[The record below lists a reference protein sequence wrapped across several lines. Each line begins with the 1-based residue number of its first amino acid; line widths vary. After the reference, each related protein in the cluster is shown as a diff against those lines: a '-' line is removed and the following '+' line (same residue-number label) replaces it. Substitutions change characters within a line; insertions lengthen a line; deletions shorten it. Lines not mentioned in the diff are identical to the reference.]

1 MWRTLFR
8 EISLKV
14 HPDMS
19 SSSPSA
25 STSRMQEV
33 LRWKESPH
41 MLLSLARKWEL
52 DIDYM
57 AYGEPELAKKE
68 IFDAIV
74 GALIVTKITNKKGEV
89 SDFTGIISKI
99 RKINSGRFK
108 GGSEFTIFNSA
119 NGRFATLKTHE
130 EQPFDCISR
139 IVDDKMMNTIRDLM
153 ITNNINPGHGDLSAY
168 QIFNNLGLRSK
179 YRDFDGSTK
188 IRAFYKGAFY
198 WFTVDRTTA
207 KMVYTK
213 NGPTIN
219 IKNVVEA
226 KDD

>member
-1 MWRTLFR
+1 MWKTLFR

-19 SSSPSA
+19 SHSPSA

-52 DIDYM
+52 DIDFT

-68 IFDAIV
+68 IFEAIV
-74 GALIVTKITNKKGEV
+74 GALIVTKISNKDGEV
-89 SDFTGIISKI
+89 IDFTGIISKI

-108 GGSEFTIFNSA
+108 GGSEFTIFNSE
-119 NGRFATLKTHE
+119 NERFATLKTHE
-130 EQPFDCISR
+130 NQPFDSIIR
-139 IVDDKMMNTIRDLM
+139 MVDDEMMNTIRDLM
-153 ITNNINPGHGDLSAY
+153 ITNNINPGHGDLSAN
-168 QIFNNLGLRSK
+168 QIFSKMGLRNYYK
-179 YRDFDGSTK
+179 DFDGSTK

-198 WFTVDRTTA
+198 WFTVDRTSA

-213 NGPTIN
+213 NGPNIN